1 MPLMVDKM
9 LAKGALD
16 GRNEIVSVP
25 SLFELEGA
33 ITMYTIISHL
43 LSMET
48 TFHLNSHVWLDSYKE
63 SLMPLMVDKMLAKG
77 ALDGRNE
84 IVSVTSL
91 ELEGAITTYIVIP
104 HIFSTETILM

>member
-1 MPLMVDKM
+1 
-9 LAKGALD
+9 
-16 GRNEIVSVP
+16 
-25 SLFELEGA
+25 
-33 ITMYTIISHL
+33 
-43 LSMET
+43 
-48 TFHLNSHVWLDSYKE
+48 
-63 SLMPLMVDKMLAKG
+63 MPLMVDKMLAKG

>member
-1 MPLMVDKM
+1 MYMLPKTFLLFMGKYDRREQKLEYLLDSYKESLMPLMVDKM

-33 ITMYTIISHL
+33 IT
-43 LSMET
+43 
-48 TFHLNSHVWLDSYKE
+48 
-63 SLMPLMVDKMLAKG
+63 
-77 ALDGRNE
+77 
-84 IVSVTSL
+84 
-91 ELEGAITTYIVIP
+91 TYIVIP